1 MTITMNAPMT
11 SRGLEVEVNSDSPEV
26 QALLN
31 QIREASNGRLLKSE
45 GLEIST
51 TQVKSTNPVV
61 QQQYNELMNQIAIA
75 TSSPELQKVAAIP
88 ATDNVVSQNNS
99 SQLWQDQVKK
109 LDMSWNVSPKGDKTF
124 VQLAAESKPKNL
136 GLGV

>member
-1 MTITMNAPMT
+1 MT

-88 ATDNVVSQNNS
+88 ATDNVVNANSPDPIKNAVDKLNLSWVEKVEGIRNNGIGSGKS
-99 SQLWQDQVKK
+99 SGF
-109 LDMSWNVSPKGDKTF
+109 S
-124 VQLAAESKPKNL
+124 
-136 GLGV
+136 LGV